1 MPKFT
6 FISEDV
12 DLNGYKT
19 GSKTTKEFTCE
30 SLSDVINEFEMFIRG
45 TGYNFEGGINFI
57 ENDTNETQSRS
68 DIQYPTNHY
77 SNIK

>member
-30 SLSDVINEFEMFIRG
+30 SLLDIINEFEMFIRG
-45 TGYNFEGGINFI
+45 TGYNFDGEISFI
-57 ENDTNETQSRS
+57 ENNTDIS
-68 DIQYPTNHY
+68 DSLPNIKYPSDHY

>member
-30 SLSDVINEFEMFIRG
+30 SLLDIINEFEMFIRG
-45 TGYNFEGGINFI
+45 TGYNFDGEISFI
-57 ENDTNETQSRS
+57 ESDTDIS
-68 DIQYPTNHY
+68 DSPPNIKYPSDHY